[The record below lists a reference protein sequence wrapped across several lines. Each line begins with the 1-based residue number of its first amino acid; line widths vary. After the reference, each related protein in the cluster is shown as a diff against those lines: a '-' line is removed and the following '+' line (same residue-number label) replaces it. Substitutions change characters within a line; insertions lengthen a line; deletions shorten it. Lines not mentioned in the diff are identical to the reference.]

1 MAEKYGLLIDYT
13 WCTGCH
19 SCEMACKV
27 EHGWQAGEANG
38 IQLFEDGPRLMPNGK
53 YEYNYLPVMTSLCDL
68 CADRTAMG
76 KLPTCVH
83 HCQSA
88 CMKYGT
94 VDVVAET
101 HMQLP
106 RPWIYVPELYA
117 ASSVVGPRLTA
128 GAPAPRGRHV
138 RRKLCVTDRPIPLPL

>member
-53 YEYNYLPVMTSLCDL
+53 YEYNYLPCLLYTSSSSSPFSEALL
-68 CADRTAMG
+68 
-76 KLPTCVH
+76 LPT
-83 HCQSA
+83 S
-88 CMKYGT
+88 KTRY
-94 VDVVAET
+94 
-101 HMQLP
+101 
-106 RPWIYVPELYA
+106 RPA
-117 ASSVVGPRLTA
+117 LTS
-128 GAPAPRGRHV
+128 
-138 RRKLCVTDRPIPLPL
+138 

>member
-94 VDVVAET
+94 VDELAALLKVKSKMLLFT
-101 HMQLP
+101 P
-106 RPWIYVPELYA
+106 R
-117 ASSVVGPRLTA
+117 SS
-128 GAPAPRGRHV
+128 
-138 RRKLCVTDRPIPLPL
+138 DRA

>member
-1 MAEKYGLLIDYT
+1 MTRYAFHFDGT
-13 WCTGCH
+13 RCTGCKT
-19 SCEMACKV
+19 CEMACKV

-83 HCQSA
+83 HCLA
-88 CMKYGT
+88 GVMKFGPI
-94 VDVVAET
+94 D
-101 HMQLP
+101 QLVEELDKKP
-106 RPWIYVPELYA
+106 NQVLFVP
-117 ASSVVGPRLTA
+117 GPYTCKA
-128 GAPAPRGRHV
+128 
-138 RRKLCVTDRPIPLPL
+138 

>member
-83 HCQSA
+83 HCLAQCMEFGPVEELAQKLGNEPSRPCSFLDDGSSAAPGQS
-88 CMKYGT
+88 
-94 VDVVAET
+94 
-101 HMQLP
+101 
-106 RPWIYVPELYA
+106 
-117 ASSVVGPRLTA
+117 VG
-128 GAPAPRGRHV
+128 RGLAQEV
-138 RRKLCVTDRPIPLPL
+138 

>member
-38 IQLFEDGPRLMPNGK
+38 IQLFEDGPRLMPDGK

-68 CADRTAMG
+68 CASRLAEG
-76 KLPTCVH
+76 KDAACVH
-83 HCQSA
+83 HCPA
-88 CMKYGT
+88 HCMALGPAEELAAKAAEKT
-94 VDVVAET
+94 RCVVF
-101 HMQLP
+101 
-106 RPWIYVPELYA
+106 
-117 ASSVVGPRLTA
+117 S
-128 GAPAPRGRHV
+128 
-138 RRKLCVTDRPIPLPL
+138 

>member
-53 YEYNYLPVMTSLCDL
+53 YEYNYLPVMTSLCD
-68 CADRTAMG
+68 
-76 KLPTCVH
+76 H

-94 VDVVAET
+94 VDELAEKAKE
-101 HMQLP
+101 MP
-106 RPWIYVPELYA
+106 RTWIYVPEQ
-117 ASSVVGPRLTA
+117 
-128 GAPAPRGRHV
+128 
-138 RRKLCVTDRPIPLPL
+138 

>member
-27 EHGWQAGEANG
+27 EHGWEAGEANG
-38 IQLFEDGPRLMPNGK
+38 IQLFEDGPRKMPNGK
-53 YEYNYLPVMTSLCDL
+53 FEYNYLPVMTSLCDL
-68 CADRTAMG
+68 CADRTAAG

-94 VDVVAET
+94 GDELAE
-101 HMQLP
+101 MAKEMP
-106 RPWIYVPELYA
+106 RTWVYVPEQ
-117 ASSVVGPRLTA
+117 
-128 GAPAPRGRHV
+128 
-138 RRKLCVTDRPIPLPL
+138 